1 MTMATLE
8 KYDYVGVWPGSIF
21 IYIIVPDRAK
31 FDMIARPV
39 TDHGEKE
46 NGTHVLTKS
55 IGDSQAAETHGTLV
69 FQHWIKSA
77 ESPAAALSTE
87 AAA

>member
-1 MTMATLE
+1 MVAAD
-8 KYDYVGVWPGSIF
+8 KHDYVGVWPGMSF

-39 TDHGEKE
+39 TDHGQKE
-46 NGTHVLTKS
+46 DGSHVLTKS
-55 IGDSQAAETHGTLV
+55 IGDSLAAEIHGTVV
-69 FQHWIKSA
+69 FQHWIKTA
-77 ESPAAALSTE
+77 EAPAAALSTE

>member
-1 MTMATLE
+1 MSTSD
-8 KYDYVGVWPGSIF
+8 KHDYVGVWPSAF
-21 IYIIVPDRAK
+21 CIYIIVSDRAK

-46 NGTHVLTKS
+46 NGSHVLTKS
-55 IGDSQAAETHGTLV
+55 VGDELACETHSTVV
-69 FQHWIKSA
+69 FQHWIKTA
-77 ESPAAALSTE
+77 DAPFAAQTPE